1 MVILLPG
8 QCALHDRGP
17 TRRAIFWSHIKNF
30 LLFFFTEMDFE
41 IYRNSFEREVTIV
54 DGNLYIVAT
63 TFYSIH

>member
-1 MVILLPG
+1 
-8 QCALHDRGP
+8 
-17 TRRAIFWSHIKNF
+17 
-30 LLFFFTEMDFE
+30 MDFE